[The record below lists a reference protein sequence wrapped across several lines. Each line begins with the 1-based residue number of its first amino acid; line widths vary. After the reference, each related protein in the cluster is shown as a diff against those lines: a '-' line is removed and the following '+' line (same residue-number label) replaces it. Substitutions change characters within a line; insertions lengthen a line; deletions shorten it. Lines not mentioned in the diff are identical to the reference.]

1 MIPAAITPRY
11 LSRRKRKE
19 GRKERK
25 KERKKE
31 KVLIRD
37 TLVFPLRSLRCAL
50 DDKKLKLVRASSS
63 RLFGMHKRKKE
74 KKKEKER
81 KNGKERKREDPAIKG
96 AIKKKSIGPGE
107 INARRNFRAYTF
119 SHSRPFAPFAT
130 HAQQHTKPVLRILR
144 LLLVAGWGEAGEE
157 GEPPAVPETSLGDL
171 SSFINSFCCNG
182 ILGARA
188 RCSINRTRGRGE
200 NGTKVGRHAYTRG
213 GRK

>member
-11 LSRRKRKE
+11 LSRRKRNE

-74 KKKEKER
+74 KKKRKKEKMEKKER
-81 KNGKERKREDPAIKG
+81 GKT
-96 AIKKKSIGPGE
+96 
-107 INARRNFRAYTF
+107 RR
-119 SHSRPFAPFAT
+119 
-130 HAQQHTKPVLRILR
+130 
-144 LLLVAGWGEAGEE
+144 
-157 GEPPAVPETSLGDL
+157 
-171 SSFINSFCCNG
+171 
-182 ILGARA
+182 
-188 RCSINRTRGRGE
+188 
-200 NGTKVGRHAYTRG
+200 
-213 GRK
+213 